1 MYLFADRRAF
11 LRSLSLASVLVE
23 KVLSQ
28 EAAAKDDDH
37 IYEPGGDVK
46 PPKLIHYVEPEFS
59 PSSKEAYVEGTV
71 KLSTVVT
78 VEGKPSQSKIVSGLS
93 AEEDRTAMEALQ
105 KWTFQP
111 GSKGGKA
118 VCVHITVQIDFHLL

>member
-1 MYLFADRRAF
+1 MYLLADRRAF
-11 LRSLSLASVLVE
+11 LRSLVLASATSGQAF
-23 KVLSQ
+23 SQ
-28 EAAAKDDDH
+28 NGAAKEDDPV
-37 IYEPGGDVK
+37 YEAGGDVK

-78 VEGKPSQSKIVSGLS
+78 VEGRPTQSKVVSGLS
-93 AEEDRTAMEALQ
+93 TEEDRTAMDALE
-105 KWTFQP
+105 KWKFQP
-111 GSKGGKA
+111 GSKDGKA